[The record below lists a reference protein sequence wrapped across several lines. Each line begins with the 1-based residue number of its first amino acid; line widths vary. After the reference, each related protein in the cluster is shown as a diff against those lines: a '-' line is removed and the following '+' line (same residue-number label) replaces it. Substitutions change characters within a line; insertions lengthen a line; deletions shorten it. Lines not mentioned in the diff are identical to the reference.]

1 MDDIVKPSLTPPK
14 HLGGGYKDNLLP
26 GFPGKPG
33 MTERKK
39 SEDDIRG
46 GGMTGLLFRP
56 LQRKKMRLPDKEEDL
71 QINHSGAGLHQKPRP
86 LSEPEC
92 RHI

>member
-56 LQRKKMRLPDKEEDL
+56 LQRKKDETSRQRRKFTNQPF
-71 QINHSGAGLHQKPRP
+71 R
-86 LSEPEC
+86 C
-92 RHI
+92 RASPKASASF